1 MKTNY
6 KSFSNNYPAASVS
19 DASIFASTEV
29 EENEI
34 IEEPEVVE
42 EEITEPEVIEE
53 QKTSEDLMG
62 KTTCKVYLRPT
73 PGTDKDPITD
83 LSKGEEL
90 LISSDENADW
100 YQVFTASGQ
109 EGYVMKQFVELI

>member
-6 KSFSNNYPAASVS
+6 KSFSNNYSASDN

-34 IEEPEVVE
+34 VEAPEIIEEENIEPEVVE
-42 EEITEPEVIEE
+42 EEKPS
-53 QKTSEDLMG
+53 KDLMG

-73 PGTDKDPITD
+73 PGTDGNPITD
-83 LSKGEEL
+83 LSKDEEI
-90 LISSDENADW
+90 LISSDENPDW